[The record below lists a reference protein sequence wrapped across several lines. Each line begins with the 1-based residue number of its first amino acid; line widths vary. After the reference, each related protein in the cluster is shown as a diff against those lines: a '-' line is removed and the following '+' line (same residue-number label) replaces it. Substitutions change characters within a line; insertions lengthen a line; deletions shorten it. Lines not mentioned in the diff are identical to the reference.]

1 MKFPQLFLLF
11 IAPFLSAQTGYNV
24 SLYGQMTKSW
34 TNPAANNNYSEVWGW
49 TDTVKQREYAFI
61 GGPRGTIIV
70 DITTQPIKE
79 VDTLI
84 GPTSNNSYK
93 YHEFRTYKNY
103 LYVGSEGT
111 DINLNAGIQIVDL
124 STLPDSVSLKKVFV
138 WIDTTN
144 FLTNAIRKYYRAHT
158 LSIEKNFLYVNGGDF
173 GGTRIMDISDPLNPK
188 QSGSYGKGS
197 TPYVHD
203 AFILNDTLYAAA
215 IGEGRLDIVDLRVK
229 RAVTQTD
236 ATAIVSKTFTTPEG
250 RTHQVWLSEDAR
262 YAFVCTEG
270 TGSTVYSYYLHVY
283 DISNRSNPIQISKW
297 ISDPGKSIHNAFVQG
312 NYLFIAYYTDG
323 LRILDISD
331 PAVPIEVGFYQTYKG
346 SPSVLFA
353 GAWGVYPYYPSG
365 KLVVSDMNTGLYAL
379 TFDRKKG
386 GRVKGTVRDAV
397 TQQTVSGVTVTVNE
411 MGRKHTSDNN
421 GTFLYGSAE
430 GEHTVT
436 YSKAGYISRTDTV
449 TTRPGKLDSI
459 IVMLSPTAAS
469 GIDQVTSIPSTFAL
483 SQNFPNPFNPS
494 TAIEFSLAEPQFT
507 ALTVFNALGQNVST
521 LVRQMLDAGQY
532 RTNFNAATLPSG
544 LYYYTLTSGELSTT
558 KRMVLIK

>member
-1 MKFPQLFLLF
+1 MKSSLLFLFF
-11 IAPFLSAQTGYNV
+11 IASLLSAQTGYNV
-24 SLYGQMTKSW
+24 SLYGQVNKSW
-34 TNPAANNNYSEVWGW
+34 TIPSASNYSEVWGW

-70 DITTQPIKE
+70 DITSQPIKE

-138 WIDTTN
+138 WIDTIN
-144 FLTNAIRKYYRAHT
+144 VVTNATRKYYRAHT

-173 GGTRIMDISDPLNPK
+173 GGTRIMDVTDPLNPL
-188 QSGSYGKGS
+188 QAGSYGKGS

-215 IGEGRLDIVDLRVK
+215 IQDGRLDIVDLRVK
-229 RAVTQTD
+229 RALTQND
-236 ATAIVSKTFTTPEG
+236 ASAIVSKTFTTPEG
-250 RTHQVWLSEDAR
+250 RTHQVWLSDDAK
-262 YAFVCTEG
+262 YAFVCTEA
-270 TGSTVYSYYLHVY
+270 TGSSVYSYYLHVY
-283 DISNRSNPIQISKW
+283 DISNRTNPIQIAKW

-312 NYLFIAYYTDG
+312 KYLFIAYYTDG

-331 PAVPIEVGFYQTYKG
+331 PTVPIEVGFYQTYKG
-346 SPSVLFA
+346 SPSVMFA

-386 GRVKGTVRDAV
+386 GRIIGTVRDAS
-397 TQQTVSGVTVTVNE
+397 TQQVLSGVTVTVQE
-411 MGRKHTSDNN
+411 MGRKYTTDIN
-421 GTFLYGSAE
+421 GKFLYGSAE
-430 GEHTVT
+430 GNHTIT
-436 YSKAGYISRTDTV
+436 FAKAGYVSRTDTV
-449 TTRPGKLDSI
+449 TTKPGMLDSI
-459 IVMLSPTAAS
+459 SVSLVSSPTS
-469 GIDQVTSIPSTFAL
+469 GIENVTNIPAAFGL

-494 TAIEFSLAEPQFT
+494 TCHRVLTGRNSIHDPNGLQRVRTGCFHARPAGAQRRSIPNKLQRRITSERTLLLYAHFGRSLH
-507 ALTVFNALGQNVST
+507 
-521 LVRQMLDAGQY
+521 D
-532 RTNFNAATLPSG
+532 
-544 LYYYTLTSGELSTT
+544 
-558 KRMVLIK
+558 